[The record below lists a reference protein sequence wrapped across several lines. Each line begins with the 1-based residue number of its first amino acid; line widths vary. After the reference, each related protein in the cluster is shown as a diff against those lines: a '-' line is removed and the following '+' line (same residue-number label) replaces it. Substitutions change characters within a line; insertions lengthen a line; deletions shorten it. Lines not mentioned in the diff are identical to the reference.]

1 MYTHCRGRD
10 RQVGKLGTCDGTV
23 APSNRRP
30 DIATAKTSVHPLA
43 KLPTGIDGFDQLSHG
58 GFPRHRTSLIIGGP
72 GAGKT
77 VFALQCLVN
86 GARRHRAPG
95 IFVAFEES
103 PRQVIANGAT
113 FDWGL
118 PGLAAKKLFFM
129 DAHLSPTLVKAG
141 DFDLVGMLA
150 MLAAKK
156 QEMGAQWIAF
166 DGIDVL
172 RTLLRDPA
180 AEMRE
185 LYRLRDWLSDQ
196 ALTAIVTAK
205 AEGRSAEA
213 GHYGFLQF
221 MVDCVVR
228 LDRRQEDRISAST
241 LQITKYRGSGYESAE
256 FPLSFG
262 PSGIEVGATKP
273 PDIEHKASTERL
285 SAGFE
290 RLDVMLGGGVFRGSS
305 TLITGV
311 PGTSKTTL
319 AGKFVEAACRRGERA
334 LFISF
339 DESADQIMRNLSSVG
354 IQLKA
359 HVKSDLLR
367 MHSARTEGISAEE
380 HLLKI
385 GALVREYRPQCMVID
400 PLTAIAKSG
409 ALGAARTV
417 ANRLIYMIKDDGI
430 TLLVTALSETEGQGG
445 EATDLQISTIADT
458 WIHLSYLVRSG
469 ERNRALTIIKSRGTP
484 HSNQV
489 RELVLSNAGPSLSDV
504 YTAGGE
510 VLMGTL
516 RWEKEAE
523 ESAKKIRYR
532 AEVDHK
538 RRELQFAEANTSAQI
553 KALQLNLE
561 RQRAELSL
569 YAGEGDVHTASSSQR
584 ESELRRRRGA
594 DPAEGPARKN
604 GNGAAR

>member
-1 MYTHCRGRD
+1 MTEWVVQPCARGTAIPTKQRP
-10 RQVGKLGTCDGTV
+10 KIGTTRTP
-23 APSNRRP
+23 A
-30 DIATAKTSVHPLA
+30 HLLA

-58 GFPRHRTSLIIGGP
+58 GFPLHRTSLLIGGP

-86 GARRHRAPG
+86 AARRHRAPG

-103 PRQVIANGAT
+103 PRQIIANGAT
-113 FDWGL
+113 FDWELASL
-118 PGLAAKKLFFM
+118 PAKKLFFM

-141 DFDLVGMLA
+141 DFDLAGMLA

-156 QEMGAQWIAF
+156 QEIGAQWIVF

-172 RTLLRDPA
+172 LTLLRDPV

-185 LYRLRDWLSDQ
+185 LYRLRDWLADN

-205 AEGRSAEA
+205 TQNGSSEA
-213 GHYGFLQF
+213 LHYGFLQF

-228 LDRRQEDRISAST
+228 LERRQQDRISVHT
-241 LQITKYRGSGYESAE
+241 LQITKYRGSGYASAE

-262 PSGIEVGATKP
+262 SSGIEVGATAP
-273 PDIEHKASTERL
+273 ADIGHAASTERL

-290 RLDVMLGGGVFRGSS
+290 RLDAMLGGGVFRGSS

-319 AGKFVEAACRRGERA
+319 AGKFIEAACRRGERG
-334 LFISF
+334 LFVSF
-339 DESADQIMRNLSSVG
+339 DESAEQIMRNLSSVG
-354 IQLKA
+354 IQLRA
-359 HVKSDLLR
+359 HVKSGLLR
-367 MHSARTEGISAEE
+367 MYSARTEGISAEE

-385 GALVREYRPQCMVID
+385 RSLIRECQPHCIAID
-400 PLTAIAKSG
+400 PLTAIGKAG
-409 ALGAARTV
+409 ALGAACTV
-417 ANRLIYMIKDDGI
+417 ANRLIYTIKDEEI
-430 TLLVTALSETEGQGG
+430 TLMVTALSETDGPGG

-469 ERNRALTIIKSRGTP
+469 ERNRALTIVKSRGTS

-523 ESAKKIRYR
+523 ERASKVRHSA
-532 AEVDHK
+532 EFEHK
-538 RRELQFAEANTSAQI
+538 RRELQFAEASTNAQI
-553 KALQLNLE
+553 KALQLDLE
-561 RQRAELSL
+561 RQRAELAL
-569 YAGEGDVHTASSSQR
+569 YSGERDVRVASSSQQ
-584 ESELRRRRGA
+584 ETELRRRRGA
-594 DPAEGPARKN
+594 DPEVMARKS
-604 GNGAAR
+604 GNGAAK

>member
-1 MYTHCRGRD
+1 LND
-10 RQVGKLGTCDGTV
+10 EVGQKERPEIGTTTTP
-23 APSNRRP
+23 A
-30 DIATAKTSVHPLA
+30 HLLA
-43 KLPTGIDGFDQLSHG
+43 KLPTGIGGFDQLSHG
-58 GFPRHRTSLIIGGP
+58 GLPQHRTSLLIGGP

-86 GARRHRAPG
+86 AARQHRAPG

-103 PRQVIANGAT
+103 PGQIIANGAT

-118 PGLAAKKLFFM
+118 TSLPAKKLFFM

-141 DFDLVGMLA
+141 DFDLAGTLA

-156 QEMGAQWIAF
+156 QEMGAQWIVF

-172 RTLLRDPA
+172 LTLLQDPV

-185 LYRLRDWLSDQ
+185 LYRLRDWLADN

-205 AEGRSAEA
+205 AEGGSADA
-213 GHYGFLQF
+213 LRYGSLQF

-228 LDRRQEDRISAST
+228 LERRQQDRISVQT
-241 LQITKYRGSGYESAE
+241 LQITKYRGSSHATAE

-273 PDIEHKASTERL
+273 PDIGHKASTERL
-285 SAGFE
+285 SAGFD
-290 RLDVMLGGGVFRGSS
+290 RLDMMLGGGVFRGSS

-319 AGKFVEAACRRGERA
+319 AGKFIEAACRRGERG
-334 LFISF
+334 LFVSF
-339 DESADQIMRNLSSVG
+339 DESAEQIMRNLSSVG
-354 IQLKA
+354 IQLRE
-359 HVKSDLLR
+359 HVKSGLLR
-367 MHSARTEGISAEE
+367 MYSDRTDGISAEE

-385 GALVREYRPQCMVID
+385 SSLMREYQPQCMVID
-400 PLTAIAKSG
+400 PLTAIGKSG
-409 ALGAARTV
+409 ALWAARTV
-417 ANRLIYMIKDDGI
+417 ANRLIYMVKDQEI
-430 TLLVTALSETEGQGG
+430 TLLVTALSESDGPGG

-469 ERNRALTIIKSRGTP
+469 ERNRALTIVKSRGTS

-489 RELVLSNAGPSLSDV
+489 RELVLSNSGASLSDV

-523 ESAKKIRYR
+523 ESAGKQRVR
-532 AEVDHK
+532 TEFDHK
-538 RRELQFAEANTSAQI
+538 RRELQFAEASTNAQI
-553 KALQLNLE
+553 KALQLDLE
-561 RQRAELSL
+561 KQRAELAL
-569 YAGEGDVHTASSSQR
+569 YSGEHDVHTASTSQR
-584 ESELRRRRGA
+584 ESEMRRRRGA
-594 DPAEGPARKN
+594 DPMAAATRKT

>member
-1 MYTHCRGRD
+1 MGTASATHPG
-10 RQVGKLGTCDGTV
+10 LL
-23 APSNRRP
+23 
-30 DIATAKTSVHPLA
+30 ATAASSGRETHIGTKTTSPRPLA
-43 KLPTGIDGFDQLSHG
+43 KQPTGIEGFDQLSHG
-58 GFPRHRTSLIIGGP
+58 GLPRHRTSLLIGGP

-77 VFALQCLVN
+77 VFAMQCLVN
-86 GARRHRAPG
+86 AARLHRAPG

-103 PRQVIANGAT
+103 AAQVVANGAT

-118 PGLAAKKLFFM
+118 AGLTPKKLFIM

-150 MLAAKK
+150 MLAAKRL
-156 QEMGAQWIAF
+156 EIGAQWIVF

-172 RTLLRDPA
+172 ITLLQDPA

-185 LYRLRDWLSDQ
+185 LYRLRDWLADN
-196 ALTAIVTAK
+196 ALTAILTAK
-205 AEGRSAEA
+205 AESRSREA
-213 GHYGFLQF
+213 VNYGFLQF

-228 LDRRQEDRISAST
+228 LERHQEDRISVQT
-241 LQITKYRGSGYESAE
+241 LQITKYRGSGYAAAE

-262 PSGIEVGATKP
+262 PSGIEVAATKA
-273 PDIEHKASTERL
+273 PDIGHKASTQRV

-290 RLDVMLGGGVFRGSS
+290 RLDAMLGGGVFRGSS

-319 AGKFVEAACRRGERA
+319 AGKFIEAACQRGERC
-334 LFISF
+334 LFVSF

-354 IQLKA
+354 IALKP
-359 HVKSDLLR
+359 HIKSGLLR
-367 MHSARTEGISAEE
+367 MHSARTEGVSAEE
-380 HLLKI
+380 HPLRI
-385 GALVREYRPQCMVID
+385 SALIRDHRPQCMVID

-417 ANRLIYMIKDDGI
+417 ANRLIYRVKDEEI
-430 TLLVTALSETEGQGG
+430 TLMVTALSETDGLGG
-445 EATDLQISTIADT
+445 EATDLQVSTIADT

-469 ERNRALTIIKSRGTP
+469 ERNRALTIVKSRGTA

-489 RELVLSNAGPSLSDV
+489 RELILGAAGLSLSDV

-523 ESAKKIRYR
+523 EGAKQVRHR
-532 AEVDHK
+532 AEYEHR
-538 RRELQFAEANTSAQI
+538 RRELEFAEANTGAQI
-553 KALQLNLE
+553 KALQLDLE
-561 RQRAELSL
+561 RQRAALALAS
-569 YAGEGDVHTASSSQR
+569 GEDHMHTAASTLR

-594 DPAEGPARKN
+594 DPAMVSAGKHT
-604 GNGAAR
+604 NGAAK

>member
-1 MYTHCRGRD
+1 M
-10 RQVGKLGTCDGTV
+10 
-23 APSNRRP
+23 
-30 DIATAKTSVHPLA
+30 
-43 KLPTGIDGFDQLSHG
+43 
-58 GFPRHRTSLIIGGP
+58 PRHRTSLLIGGP

-86 GARRHRAPG
+86 AARQHRAPG

-103 PRQVIANGAT
+103 PRQIVANGAT

-118 PGLAAKKLFFM
+118 ASLTARKLFFM
-129 DAHLSPTLVKAG
+129 DAHLSPTLVMAG
-141 DFDLVGMLA
+141 DFDLAGMLA

-156 QEMGAQWIAF
+156 QEIGAQWIVF

-172 RTLLRDPA
+172 LTLLQDPA

-185 LYRLRDWLSDQ
+185 LYRLRDWLAEN

-205 AEGRSAEA
+205 AESRSADSVR
-213 GHYGFLQF
+213 YGFLQF

-228 LDRRQEDRISAST
+228 FERRQEDRISMQT
-241 LQITKYRGSGYESAE
+241 LQITKYRGSGYAAAE

-262 PSGIEVGATKP
+262 VSGIEVGATKP
-273 PDIEHKASTERL
+273 ADIGHKASTERV
-285 SAGFE
+285 SAGFD
-290 RLDVMLGGGVFRGSS
+290 RLDAMLGGGVFRGSS

-319 AGKFVEAACRRGERA
+319 AGKFIEAASRRGERA
-334 LFISF
+334 LFVSF
-339 DESADQIMRNLSSVG
+339 DESAEQIMRNLSSVG
-354 IQLKA
+354 IALKT
-359 HVKSDLLR
+359 HVKSGLLR
-367 MHSARTEGISAEE
+367 VYSARTEGFSAEE

-385 GALVREYRPQCMVID
+385 SALIREYRPQCMVID

-417 ANRLIYMIKDDGI
+417 ANRLIYAVKDEDI
-430 TLLVTALSETEGQGG
+430 TLMVTALSETDGPAG

-458 WIHLSYLVRSG
+458 WIHLSYMVRSG
-469 ERNRALTIIKSRGTP
+469 ERNRALTIVKSRGTS

-489 RELVLSNAGPSLSDV
+489 RELILSDAGPSLSDV

-523 ESAKKIRYR
+523 ETARKARHR
-532 AEVDHK
+532 AEFDHK
-538 RRELQFAEANTSAQI
+538 RSELQFAEASTGAQI
-553 KALQLNLE
+553 KALQLDLE
-561 RQRAELSL
+561 RQRAELAL
-569 YAGEGDVHTASSSQR
+569 YSGENEVHTASSTRR
-584 ESELRRRRGA
+584 ESELGKRRGA
-594 DPAEGPARKN
+594 DPAGASARKSSN
-604 GNGAAR
+604 GVAR

>member
-1 MYTHCRGRD
+1 
-10 RQVGKLGTCDGTV
+10 
-23 APSNRRP
+23 
-30 DIATAKTSVHPLA
+30 LA
-43 KLPTGIDGFDQLSHG
+43 KLPTGIDGFDQLSQG
-58 GFPRHRTSLIIGGP
+58 GLPRHRTSLIVGGP

-86 GARRHRAPG
+86 AVHRQGAPG

-103 PRQVIANGAT
+103 PSQLMANGAT

-118 PGLAAKKLFFM
+118 ADVVAKKLFFM

-150 MLAAKK
+150 MLAAKR
-156 QEMGAQWIAF
+156 QEIDAQWIVF

-172 RTLLRDPA
+172 LTLLHDA
-180 AEMRE
+180 TAELRE
-185 LYRLRDWLSDQ
+185 LYRLRDWLADN
-196 ALTAIVTAK
+196 ALTAIITAK
-205 AEGRSAEA
+205 VESQSPTA

-228 LDRRQEDRISAST
+228 LERRQEDRISVRT
-241 LQITKYRGSGYESAE
+241 LQITKYRGSGYAAAE
-256 FPLSFG
+256 FPFSFG
-262 PSGIEVGATKP
+262 PSGIDVGATEP
-273 PDIEHKASTERL
+273 LTIGHKASPQRL
-285 SAGFE
+285 SAGFD
-290 RLDVMLGGGVFRGSS
+290 RLDAMLGGGVFRGSS

-311 PGTSKTTL
+311 PGTAKTTL
-319 AGKFVEAACRRGERA
+319 AGKFIESACGRGEPA
-334 LFISF
+334 LFVSF
-339 DESADQIMRNLSSVG
+339 DESAEQIMRNLSSVG

-359 HVKSDLLR
+359 HVKSGLLR
-367 MHSARTEGISAEE
+367 LHSARTEGVSAEE

-385 GALVREYRPQCMVID
+385 RALIREHRPQCMAID
-400 PLTAIAKSG
+400 PLTAIAKAG

-417 ANRLIYMIKDDGI
+417 ANRLIYMVKDEEI
-430 TLLVTALSETEGQGG
+430 TLMVTALSETDGPEG
-445 EATDLQISTIADT
+445 EATELQVSTIADT

-469 ERNRALTIIKSRGTP
+469 ERNRALTIVKSRGTS

-489 RELVLSNAGPSLSDV
+489 RELILNGSGPSLSDV
-504 YTAGGE
+504 YAAGGE

-523 ESAKKIRYR
+523 ESARKLRQR
-532 AEVDHK
+532 VQFDQK
-538 RRELQFAEANTSAQI
+538 RREFEFAEASTNAKI
-553 KALQLNLE
+553 KALQLDQE
-561 RQRAELSL
+561 RQRADLAL
-569 YAGEGDVHTASSSQR
+569 YAGEDDLQTASLSQR

-594 DPAEGPARKN
+594 DPAVTRVKKS